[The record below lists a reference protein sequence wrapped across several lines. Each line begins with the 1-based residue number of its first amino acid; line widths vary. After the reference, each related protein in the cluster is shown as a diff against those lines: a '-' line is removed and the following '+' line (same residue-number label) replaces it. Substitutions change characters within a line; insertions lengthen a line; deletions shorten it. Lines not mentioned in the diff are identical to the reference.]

1 MDLFANIRVFTAE
14 IFLFFFIRVWS
25 KWIHPLCWKLHV
37 IKKIVGKS
45 TRKQPERYC
54 RWFWV
59 DCSSKKFKRMTLKA
73 MDVCLRVLKE
83 SSKSKF
89 DRCNVRNRVYIDHIP
104 YYFSVLSLEI
114 AIFIPTTFL
123 ERAVSLI
130 SSILLVLHSAKAWG
144 LLFMTPLECK

>member
-1 MDLFANIRVFTAE
+1 MDLVANIRVFTAG
-14 IFLFFFIRVWS
+14 ILYCFYTRMIQMNVPIMM
-25 KWIHPLCWKLHV
+25 KVACH
-37 IKKIVGKS
+37 KKIVGKS

-54 RWFWV
+54 GWSWV

-83 SSKSKF
+83 SNKSKF
-89 DRCNVRNRVYIDHIP
+89 DRRNFRNSVYWSYPILLFGYVAWNSD
-104 YYFSVLSLEI
+104 F
-114 AIFIPTTFL
+114 FPTTFL
-123 ERAVSLI
+123 ERVVSLI

>member
-1 MDLFANIRVFTAE
+1 MFANIRVFTAG
-14 IFLFFFIRVWS
+14 ILYRFYTRMIQMNPPIMLKVAC
-25 KWIHPLCWKLHV
+25 H
-37 IKKIVGKS
+37 KKIVGKS

-83 SSKSKF
+83 SNKSKF
-89 DRCNVRNRVYIDHIP
+89 DRCNFRN
-104 YYFSVLSLEI
+104 SVKWSYSILLFAFVAWNSD
-114 AIFIPTTFL
+114 FFPTTFL

-144 LLFMTPLECK
+144 LLFMTPFECK